1 MTSLKLDEVQLKK
14 IFIILLIFVVLV
26 AAFSGCSAPQVS
38 QKLKVGVT
46 IYPFFDA
53 VKSIGGDLVDVVLIV
68 PVGSSPHDYTVT
80 PNDIKNLEDAKVIFE
95 NGFGLEAF
103 LTPILNSVNTEVVN
117 VSEGL
122 SDVVAKHDGNPHLWL
137 NPQYFV
143 LQSAV
148 IKDALCKL
156 DPQNAILYEK
166 NYESYQNAILLK
178 AEALRKEVS
187 QLENRNLI
195 TFHDAFP
202 YFAEYFG
209 LNILA
214 SVETDPN
221 RLPTPKDILDIES
234 LIKKYH
240 IGVVFKEPQL
250 SPDIYKSIVE
260 DTGVTVVSLDPL
272 GGGTIKM
279 YNDVIEYNV
288 DTIID
293 ALSNE

>member
-148 IKDALCKL
+148 IKDTLCKL
-156 DPQNAILYEK
+156 DPQNATLYEK

>member
-1 MTSLKLDEVQLKK
+1 MTSLKLYEVQLKK
-14 IFIILLIFVVLV
+14 IFIILLIFVVL
-26 AAFSGCSAPQVS
+26 AAALSGCSAPQVS

-240 IGVVFKEPQL
+240 IRVVFKEPQL

-272 GGGTIKM
+272 GGGTIKT
-279 YNDVIEYNV
+279 YNDLIEYNV

-293 ALSNE
+293 GLSNG

>member
-1 MTSLKLDEVQLKK
+1 LFQKYDK
-14 IFIILLIFVVLV
+14 I
-26 AAFSGCSAPQVS
+26 S
-38 QKLKVGVT
+38 
-46 IYPFFDA
+46 
-53 VKSIGGDLVDVVLIV
+53 
-68 PVGSSPHDYTVT
+68 
-80 PNDIKNLEDAKVIFE
+80 E

-148 IKDALCKL
+148 IKDTLCKL
-156 DPQNAILYEK
+156 DPQNATLYEK

-240 IGVVFKEPQL
+240 IRVVFKEPQL

-272 GGGTIKM
+272 GGGTIKT
-279 YNDVIEYNV
+279 YNDLIEYNV

-293 ALSNE
+293 GLSNE

>member
-148 IKDALCKL
+148 IKDTLCKL
-156 DPQNAILYEK
+156 DPQNATLYEK

-272 GGGTIKM
+272 GGGTIKT
-279 YNDVIEYNV
+279 YNDLIEYNV

-293 ALSNE
+293 GLSNG